1 MGNHT
6 IGQGLIEAFQLIIHF
21 DPEIMGI
28 VGLSLFVS
36 GVSVAIS
43 TVLGITGGILLGTHN
58 FWGKGIIIRIIYTL
72 MSLPPVI
79 AGLTV
84 FLLLMRSGPLGDY
97 QLNYTVTAMI
107 IAQTCLVTPIITG
120 LTFNLV
126 REKAPV
132 VYNLGITLGGNRFTN
147 LALLIYEMRVGLA
160 AALISGLGRAIS
172 EVGAV
177 MIVGGNIKG
186 KTQVMTT
193 YIAELKSMGDYSRAI
208 AVGIIL
214 LIIAFVITTLLYHFQ
229 ERESR

>member
-1 MGNHT
+1 MEA
-6 IGQGLIEAFQLIIHF
+6 IGHGILEAFKLIF
-21 DPEIMGI
+21 SGDTEIFQI

-36 GVSVAIS
+36 FFSVIFSTCLGVP
-43 TVLGITGGILLGTHN
+43 LGILLGTHQ
-58 FWGKGIIIRIIYTL
+58 FRGKGIVIRLIYTL

-84 FLLLMRSGPLGDY
+84 FLILMRRGPLGSL

-107 IAQTCLVTPIITG
+107 IAQICLVTPIIIG
-120 LTFNLV
+120 LTYNIV
-126 REKAPV
+126 KEKAPIV
-132 VYNLGITLGGNRFTN
+132 NRLGITLGAEKFYRMK
-147 LALLIYEMRVGLA
+147 LLIYEMRVGITTA
-160 AALISGLGRAIS
+160 IVTGFGRAIS

-186 KTQVMTT
+186 QTRVMTT
-193 YIAELKSMGDYSRAI
+193 YITELKGMGNYDRAI

-214 LIIAFVITTLLYHFQ
+214 LILSFTVNAILYNFQ

>member
-1 MGNHT
+1 MSNST
-6 IGQGLIEAFQLIIHF
+6 IGEGFIEALKLITNF

-36 GVSVAIS
+36 GISVIIS
-43 TVLGITGGILLGTHN
+43 TVIGIPIGVLLGTHN
-58 FWGKGIIIRIIYTL
+58 FRGKGIIIRIIYTF

-84 FLLLMRSGPLGDY
+84 FLILMRSGPLGDF
-97 QLNYTVTAMI
+97 QLNYTPTAMI

-132 VYNLGITLGGNRFTN
+132 VYSLGLTLGGNRLSN
-147 LALLIYEMRVGLA
+147 LKLLIYEMRVGLMT
-160 AALISGLGRAIS
+160 ALISGFGRALS

-208 AVGIIL
+208 AVGVIL
-214 LIIAFVITTLLYHFQ
+214 LIIAFIITAVLYHFQ
-229 ERESR
+229 DKESR